1 MRPEKNFII
10 DEIKSRV
17 DQTPYVLLTDYTGM
31 QVPQFNELRNRLS
44 GAKAE
49 MRVVKN
55 TLLRRALKD
64 SNLPDLESYLHGQS
78 AVIMGES
85 DISAAAKVLKNFAA
99 EFQKPKIKVGI
110 LDKAVLEPA
119 QILALAD
126 LPTKDVLQSQL
137 LGLLLQPA
145 TMLARLINTPASMVA
160 QVLKAYADKG
170 EPINGAPAAKEEPK
184 AEAAAEAPKAEVAA
198 EAPKAE
204 AAPEAPKAEA
214 AAEAPKAEVAP
225 QAEAAPVAEAA
236 PATPT
241 TEGTPTA

>member
-49 MRVVKN
+49 LRVVKN

-78 AVIMGES
+78 AVVMGES
-85 DISAAAKVLKNFAA
+85 DVSAAAKVLKNFAA

-110 LDKAVLEPA
+110 LDKMVLEPA
-119 QILALAD
+119 QIMALAD
-126 LPTKDVLQSQL
+126 LPSKDVLQSQL

-160 QVLKAYADKG
+160 QVLKAYSDKG
-170 EPINGAPAAKEEPK
+170 EPINGKAAKEEPAAPEEPK
-184 AEAAAEAPKAEVAA
+184 AEAAPA
-198 EAPKAE
+198 AE
-204 AAPEAPKAEA
+204 AAPTEQAAPAAEA
-214 AAEAPKAEVAP
+214 APSE
-225 QAEAAPVAEAA
+225 QAAPVAEAT
-236 PATPT
+236 PAAGEAT
-241 TEGTPTA
+241 T